1 VTPSTLRSVLLAFST
16 AFATVSLH
24 AQPSAGEQ
32 EPDARPLQ
40 VVGGD
45 LKAYVTSPLHAKR
58 KQWVRFGS
66 ALAAVGV
73 AYHYDERVRSHFV
86 ADEVGAVEPDRHDTE
101 DALPAA
107 LALGGTWLAAALG
120 DNEDGKSEARAMIE
134 AAALSVGS
142 TYILK
147 QAADRERPYES
158 ADPHGFGKG
167 GDSFPSMH
175 VAAAFAIGT
184 VLAESGNQHVRWL
197 RRTIGYGLAAATAYE
212 RMNHDAHWFS
222 DTVAG
227 AAVGLATARF
237 VLKRRGARERG
248 VFAAFPIYDGL
259 ALSYTR
265 VLAR

>member
-1 VTPSTLRSVLLAFST
+1 VTPSTLCTVLLAFGT
-16 AFATVSLH
+16 AFATVSVH
-24 AQPSAGEQ
+24 AQPSAGER
-32 EPDARPLQ
+32 ESDARPLQ
-40 VVGGD
+40 IVGSD

-66 ALAAVGV
+66 VLAAVGV

-86 ADEVGAVEPDRHDTE
+86 PDDAGTAETDRHDTE

-120 DNEDGKSEARAMIE
+120 DNDDGKSEARAMIE
-134 AAALSVGS
+134 SAALSVGA

-147 QAADRERPYES
+147 RAADRERPYES

-175 VAAAFAIGT
+175 VTAAFAIGT
-184 VLAESGNQHVRWL
+184 VLAESGNQRLRWL
-197 RRTIGYGLAAATAYE
+197 RRTLGYGMAAATAYE

-237 VLKRRGARERG
+237 VLKRRDARERG
-248 VFAAFPIYDGL
+248 AFAAFPIYDGF

-265 VLAR
+265 PLAR